1 MRRHDFI
8 YGFSVGTLV
17 DLLSILAT
25 AFKNPSSCPDM
36 LWTRVVLAILA
47 DLRL

>member
-8 YGFSVGTLV
+8 YGFSVTLV
-17 DLLSILAT
+17 DLLSILAA
-25 AFKNPSSCPDM
+25 AFKNPSGCPDM